1 MNRAEALL
9 GIRPEVETQINSEIS
24 PSEAFQNNTLRPIL
38 KFQNNLFIYL
48 FRNSKS
54 LAKINFDKKDVN
66 GKKTIITDIMKNDQK
81 LKDQIEASVFSL
93 MTVSELEFYFENR
106 SEIKRRINTMVNER
120 LIDNLAG

>member
-1 MNRAEALL
+1 M
-9 GIRPEVETQINSEIS
+9 RPEVETQINSEIS

>member
-1 MNRAEALL
+1 
-9 GIRPEVETQINSEIS
+9 
-24 PSEAFQNNTLRPIL
+24 
-38 KFQNNLFIYL
+38 
-48 FRNSKS
+48 
-54 LAKINFDKKDVN
+54 VN